1 MNSKVRTY
9 STYAIKALLALAFLG
24 AGAAKLAGAEQMV
37 AIYETIGVGQWFRY
51 LTGLIEVVCAVML
64 FVPRVQAFGA
74 IILVCTM
81 TGAVL
86 SHLLILGPSALPAAV
101 LGVLSA
107 IVVYV
112 HRDQI
117 QYIGTET

>member
-1 MNSKVRTY
+1 MNSKIRSY
-9 STYAIKALLALAFLG
+9 GTYAIKALLALAFLG

>member
-37 AIYETIGVGQWFRY
+37 AIYETIGLGQWFRY
-51 LTGLIEVVCAVML
+51 LTGLIEVFCAVML

-117 QYIGTET
+117 QHIGTET

>member
-1 MNSKVRTY
+1 
-9 STYAIKALLALAFLG
+9 
-24 AGAAKLAGAEQMV
+24 
-37 AIYETIGVGQWFRY
+37 
-51 LTGLIEVVCAVML
+51 
-64 FVPRVQAFGA
+64 
-74 IILVCTM
+74 M

>member
-1 MNSKVRTY
+1 MKSKVRTY
-9 STYAIKALLALAFLG
+9 TIYVIKALLTIAFLG
-24 AGAAKLAGAEQMV
+24 AGAAKLAGAEPMIAV
-37 AIYETIGVGQWFRY
+37 YETIGVGHWFRY
-51 LTGLIEVVCAVML
+51 LTGFIEVVCAIL
-64 FVPRVQAFGA
+64 LLVPRAQAFGA

-86 SHLLILGPSALPAAV
+86 SHLFILGPSAIPAAA

-107 IVVYV
+107 IVAYA

-117 QYIGTET
+117 TQRFDT

>member
-64 FVPRVQAFGA
+64 FVPEFKPLA
-74 IILVCTM
+74 
-81 TGAVL
+81 
-86 SHLLILGPSALPAAV
+86 PSFWCA
-101 LGVLSA
+101 
-107 IVVYV
+107 
-112 HRDQI
+112 R
-117 QYIGTET
+117 

>member
-117 QYIGTET
+117 QHIGTET